1 MIDRTLNMYRP
12 SPGLRW
18 RLVRALTRDLQGCY
32 RLYDHCNVV
41 PYFGMRRIKH
51 SERRYG
57 YRCCIKY
64 CSLWTLSLF
73 CCILVHLLLV
83 TDMTDSFLKRAGEKY
98 VYEHENKSRVAYG
111 KLTSSATQHS
121 CTKTW
126 SFIRYHEL
134 YKNRFQITV
143 RCMFNTLMNLLCIF
157 IAFISSMFII
167 LWSNNVVAIACL
179 FVRNLLQS
187 IWPIIYCSEMKV
199 KCNEMKYSIN
209 LLSAVLLTLLSL
221 NVIITWCL
229 PPLTAVM
236 LP

>member
-1 MIDRTLNMYRP
+1 
-12 SPGLRW
+12 
-18 RLVRALTRDLQGCY
+18 
-32 RLYDHCNVV
+32 
-41 PYFGMRRIKH
+41 
-51 SERRYG
+51 
-57 YRCCIKY
+57 
-64 CSLWTLSLF
+64 
-73 CCILVHLLLV
+73 
-83 TDMTDSFLKRAGEKY
+83 MTDSFLKRACEKY

-221 NVIITWCL
+221 NVIIT
-229 PPLTAVM
+229 
-236 LP
+236 